1 MGKDLIEM
9 AKEAKDVD
17 ALIRLASENGVDLSR
32 DKAERYFVALK
43 REEPLAD
50 DELDSVAGGE
60 DEDKCG
66 NRPVRFSVPERKRKH
81 LH

>member
-1 MGKDLIEM
+1 MDRALIEK

-32 DKAERYFVALK
+32 CKAERYFASLK
-43 REEPLAD
+43 REDPLAD
-50 DELDSVAGGE
+50 DELDSVAGGG
-60 DEDKCG
+60 DDCG
-66 NRPVRFSVPERKRKH
+66 HKEVKVTVPERKRKH

>member
-1 MGKDLIEM
+1 MDKDLIEM

-17 ALIRLASENGVDLSR
+17 ALIRLASDNGVDLSR

-60 DEDKCG
+60 DNCLDK
-66 NRPVRFSVPERKRKH
+66 RQVRVSVPERKRKH